1 MYRELEMLAAERF
14 PSPSRGG
21 FSFLAYAGLEIVTAI
36 IFEKHKACPIG
47 VFKISRRP
55 DQGNLNRE
63 FEILSHVKGQAPADF
78 SRTVPAAFGLNKVQG
93 LVVLALEFLR
103 GRRRV
108 LNLQDARSTKEFFRR
123 IRRWI
128 GGLGKIPLPEGRPA
142 ISRFPE
148 ARQRILQA
156 VRRVS
161 PDARIVAAI
170 EAIRGF
176 DESRFRASVPA
187 VITHRDLA
195 PSHVLFDGGQM
206 GVIDWGN
213 SHYGYP
219 LIDWVRFACNAVSR
233 GRHPQ
238 DFPRALE
245 ELLSG
250 RSAASG
256 IFFEETKELVRG
268 YALSPALAP
277 ILFLLSLFDYGESY
291 YLSENRAWEEDF
303 KFIFER
309 GEWLERLRD

>member
-1 MYRELEMLAAERF
+1 MYRELETLAAERF
-14 PSPSRGG
+14 FLPSKGG
-21 FSFLAYAGLEIVTAI
+21 LSFLVYAGLEIVTAI
-36 IFEKHKACPIG
+36 IFEKHKECPVG
-47 VFKISRRP
+47 VLKISRRP
-55 DQGNLNRE
+55 GQNNLNRE
-63 FEILSHVKGQAPADF
+63 FEILSHVKGHAPPNFAQ
-78 SRTVPAAFGLNKVQG
+78 TVPAVFGLNKAQG

-108 LNLQDARSTKEFFRR
+108 LNLQDACSTREFFKR
-123 IRRWI
+123 IRGWI
-128 GGLGKIPLPEGRPA
+128 GELGKIPLPEGKPA

-156 VRRVS
+156 VGRTS
-161 PDARIVAAI
+161 PDARILAAI

-195 PSHVLFDGGQM
+195 PSNVLFDGGQI

-233 GRHPQ
+233 GRHPK
-238 DFPRALE
+238 DFPCALE

-250 RSAASG
+250 QSAASG

-268 YALSPALAP
+268 YALSPALVP
-277 ILFLLSLFDYGESY
+277 VLFLLSLFDYCESY
-291 YLSENRAWEEDF
+291 YLSEDRAWEEDF

-309 GEWLERLRD
+309 GEWLEKLGR